1 MSTKN
6 HHHDHEINQV
16 SKKIDI
22 LSTLKT
28 TPTIISRD
36 LKIQG
41 ELFSS
46 GIIEI
51 QGNINGTINGNSVI
65 LREEGHIDGIVFAE
79 NFSIRG
85 NFNGKIRAKNLNI
98 ANKANVIGEIEY
110 EILSVEDGASIDG
123 RFKKIETISIDS
135 KKHR

>member
-6 HHHDHEINQV
+6 NHDNNSTPIARKIEILTN
-16 SKKIDI
+16 
-22 LSTLKT
+22 LKT

-41 ELFSS
+41 ELISG

-51 QGNINGTINGNSVI
+51 QGFIDGTINGNSII
-65 LREEGHIDGIVFAE
+65 LREEGQIDGIVFAE

-85 NFNGKIRAKNLNI
+85 KFNGKIRAKNLNI
-98 ANKANVIGEIEY
+98 ANKAVVDGEIEY

-123 RFKKIETISIDS
+123 HFKKIETISIDH
-135 KKHR
+135 KKHK